1 MSADSATEGAGLGTA
16 GSGSGKAPKPKLF
29 YGWYIVATVFVI
41 QTVSCGLIFYNLSI
55 MLKAF
60 VTENG
65 FSVTAVSSATSSF
78 FLAGGVF
85 GLAVGWAMDRFDPR
99 IIMTFGA
106 LCAAIALASA
116 GHVTNLWQLYGFYML
131 FGMGNAAVAV
141 IPGTTIVARWFSRNR
156 SRAIAYASTGL
167 SLGGIV
173 FTPISVTLIQNIG
186 LEHAAYWLAMALVLG
201 TVPVTWAFL
210 KPDPASMGLAP
221 DGDEPTFDADGRIL
235 APDGVSFHDAIRSRF
250 FMMFTTAYVFSMM
263 AQVGCLAHQFR
274 LVSSRTGDD
283 HVAALAVSV
292 MAAASIAG
300 RLVGGSVLS
309 RVSSKRYLQC
319 VFILQALSFL
329 AFSQAQG
336 EMALLIVS
344 VMFGATVGNLQMM
357 QPLMM
362 AEAFGLKAYAR
373 ILSLAQMITTCAN
386 AVGPVLIGIAYERS
400 GGYQVAYLLIAGAS
414 VIGILSLTA
423 AGPVRALIDKR

>member
-1 MSADSATEGAGLGTA
+1 MSANSAT
-16 GSGSGKAPKPKLF
+16 GSAAPEPEQAPKPRLF

-55 MLKAF
+55 VLKAF
-60 VTENG
+60 VAENG
-65 FSVTAVSSATSSF
+65 FSVSAVSTATSSF

-85 GLAVGWAMDRFDPR
+85 GLGVGWAMDRYDPR
-99 IIMTFGA
+99 IIMTIGA
-106 LCAAIALASA
+106 LLSAMALACA
-116 GHVTNLWQLYGFYML
+116 GHVTELWQLYAFYIL
-131 FGMGNAAVAV
+131 FGIGNAAVAV
-141 IPGTTIVARWFSRNR
+141 IPGTTIVARWFNRQR

-186 LEHAAYWLAMALVLG
+186 LGHAAYWLAMMLVIG
-201 TVPVTWAFL
+201 TVPVTWFFL
-210 KPDPASMGLAP
+210 KPDPASVGLAP
-221 DGDEPTFDADGRIL
+221 DGDPVTVDAEGRI
-235 APDGVSFHDAIRSRF
+235 APPDGVSFHDAIRSRF

-263 AQVGCLAHQFR
+263 AQVGSLAHQFR
-274 LVSSRTGDD
+274 LVSSRSGDD

-309 RVSSKRYLQC
+309 HVSSKRYLQG
-319 VFILQALSFL
+319 VFILQACSFFL
-329 AFSQAQG
+329 FSIAEG
-336 EMALLIVS
+336 VTALLIVS

-357 QPLMM
+357 QPLIM

-386 AVGPVLIGIAYERS
+386 AAGPALIGFVYEQTGSYHTPYLLIGIAS
-400 GGYQVAYLLIAGAS
+400 I
-414 VIGILSLTA
+414 IGIGCLTA
-423 AGPVRALIDKR
+423 SGPVRAVIDK

>member
-1 MSADSATEGAGLGTA
+1 MSAQGATGGADPDQ
-16 GSGSGKAPKPKLF
+16 APKSRLF
-29 YGWYIVATVFVI
+29 YGWYIVATVFVV

-55 MLKAF
+55 VLKAF
-60 VTENG
+60 VAENG
-65 FSVTAVSSATSSF
+65 FSVSAVSAATSSF

-85 GLAVGWAMDRFDPR
+85 GLGVGWAMDRYDPR

-106 LCAAIALASA
+106 ICSAIALASA
-116 GHVTNLWQLYGFYML
+116 GHVTELWQLYAFYIL

-141 IPGTTIVARWFSRNR
+141 IPGTTIVARWFTRER

-186 LEHAAYWLAMALVLG
+186 LGQAAYWLALMLVVG
-201 TVPVTWAFL
+201 TVPILWMFL
-210 KPDPASMGLAP
+210 KPDPASMGLGP
-221 DGDEPTFDADGRIL
+221 DGDAPTLGEDGRIK
-235 APDGVSFHDAIRSRF
+235 APDGVAFGDAIRSRF
-250 FMMFTTAYVFSMM
+250 FILFTSAYVFSMM

-274 LVSSRTGDD
+274 LVSTRTGDD

-309 RVSSKRYLQC
+309 RVSSKRYLQA
-319 VFILQALSFL
+319 VFILQAVSFV
-329 AFSQAQG
+329 AFAYAEG
-336 EMALLIVS
+336 TTALLIVS

-386 AVGPVLIGIAYERS
+386 AAGPLLIGLLYERS
-400 GGYQVAYLLIAGAS
+400 GGYLVAYLCIAVAS
-414 VIGILSLTA
+414 VIGIASLTA
-423 AGPVRALIDKR
+423 SGPVRALIDKPQN

>member
-1 MSADSATEGAGLGTA
+1 MSAQGATGGADPDL
-16 GSGSGKAPKPKLF
+16 APKKRLF

-65 FSVTAVSSATSSF
+65 FSVSAVSAATSSF

-85 GLAVGWAMDRFDPR
+85 GLGVGWAMDRYDPR
-99 IIMTFGA
+99 IILTFGA
-106 LCAAIALASA
+106 ICSAIALASA
-116 GHVTNLWQLYGFYML
+116 GHVTELWQLYAFYIL

-141 IPGTTIVARWFSRNR
+141 IPGTTIVARWFTRER

-167 SLGGIV
+167 SLGGII
-173 FTPISVTLIQNIG
+173 FTPISVTLIQDIG
-186 LEHAAYWLAMALVLG
+186 LGQAAYWLALMLIVG
-201 TVPVTWAFL
+201 TVPILWMFL
-210 KPDPASMGLAP
+210 KPDPASMGLGP
-221 DGDEPTFDADGRIL
+221 DGDAPSFGEDGRIK
-235 APDGVSFHDAIRSRF
+235 APDGVDFRDAIRSRF
-250 FMMFTTAYVFSMM
+250 FILFTSAYVFSMM

-274 LVSSRTGDD
+274 LVSTRTGDD

-309 RVSSKRYLQC
+309 RVSSKRYLQA
-319 VFILQALSFL
+319 VFILQAVSFV
-329 AFSQAQG
+329 AFAYAEG
-336 EMALLIVS
+336 TTALLIVS

-386 AVGPVLIGIAYERS
+386 AAGPALIGLLYERS
-400 GGYQVAYLLIAGAS
+400 GGYHIAYLCIAVAS
-414 VIGILSLTA
+414 VIGIASLTA
-423 AGPVRALIDKR
+423 SGPVRALIDKPQN

>member
-1 MSADSATEGAGLGTA
+1 MSAQSATGHAGPPPQEPPLG
-16 GSGSGKAPKPKLF
+16 KKPRLF

-55 MLKAF
+55 VLKAF
-60 VTENG
+60 VAENG
-65 FSVTAVSSATSSF
+65 FSVEAVSTATSSF

-85 GLAVGWAMDRFDPR
+85 GLAVGWAMDRYDPR

-106 LCAAIALASA
+106 LCSAIALACA
-116 GHVTNLWQLYGFYML
+116 GHVGNLWELYGFYVL
-131 FGMGNAAVAV
+131 FGIGNAAVAV
-141 IPGTTIVARWFSRNR
+141 IPGTTIVARWFNRER

-173 FTPISVTLIQNIG
+173 FTPISVTLIQNVG
-186 LEHAAYWLAMALVLG
+186 LGEAAYWLAMMLVVG
-201 TVPVTWAFL
+201 TVPIAWAFL

-221 DGDEPTFDADGRIL
+221 DGDAPTYGADGRIA
-235 APDGVSFHDAIRSRF
+235 APDGVSYRDAIRSRF

-263 AQVGCLAHQFR
+263 AQVGSLAHQFR
-274 LVSSRTGDD
+274 LVSTRSGDD
-283 HVAALAVSV
+283 HIAALAVSV

-300 RLVGGSVLS
+300 RLIGGSVLS
-309 RVSSKRYLQC
+309 RVSSKHYLLC
-319 VFILQALSFL
+319 VFVLQATSFF
-329 AFSQAQG
+329 AFAFVDG
-336 EMALLIVS
+336 IPGLLIVS

-386 AVGPVLIGIAYERS
+386 AAGPALIGYAYAQTGS
-400 GGYQVAYLLIAGAS
+400 YQVPYLM
-414 VIGILSLTA
+414 IGVAAIIGLGCLVA
-423 AGPVRALIDKR
+423 AGPVRALIDNR

>member
-1 MSADSATEGAGLGTA
+1 MSAESATGGAGPQKG
-16 GSGSGKAPKPKLF
+16 PKPKLF

-55 MLKAF
+55 VLKAF
-60 VTENG
+60 VAENG
-65 FSVTAVSSATSSF
+65 FSVTAVSTATSSF

-85 GLAVGWAMDRFDPR
+85 GLAVGWAMDRYDPR

-106 LCAAIALASA
+106 FCSAIALAFA
-116 GHVTNLWQLYGFYML
+116 GHVTELWQLYGFYIL

-141 IPGTTIVARWFSRNR
+141 IPGTTIVARWFNRDR

-167 SLGGIV
+167 SLGGII
-173 FTPISVTLIQNIG
+173 FTPISVTLIQGIG
-186 LEHAAYWLAMALVLG
+186 LGHAAYWMAMMLVVG
-201 TVPVTWAFL
+201 TVPIAWAFL

-221 DGDEPTFDADGRIL
+221 DGDAITLGADGRAL
-235 APDGVSFHDAIRSRF
+235 APDGVSFQDAIRSRF
-250 FMMFTTAYVFSMM
+250 FIMFTMAYVFSMM
-263 AQVGCLAHQFR
+263 AQVGSLAHQFR
-274 LVSSRTGDD
+274 LVASRSGDD
-283 HVAALAVSV
+283 HVAALAVSI

-309 RVSSKRYLQC
+309 RVSSKRYLLG
-319 VFILQALSFL
+319 VFVLQAISFFL
-329 AFSQAQG
+329 FSMAEG
-336 EMALLIVS
+336 VTALLIVS

-357 QPLMM
+357 QPLIM

-386 AVGPVLIGIAYERS
+386 AAGPALIGYAYEQT
-400 GGYQVAYLLIAGAS
+400 GGYQTAYLIIGIAS
-414 VIGILSLTA
+414 VIGIGCLSVT
-423 AGPVRALIDKR
+423 GPVRELIDKRVS

>member
-1 MSADSATEGAGLGTA
+1 MSAESATGGVGPE
-16 GSGSGKAPKPKLF
+16 KAPKPKLF

-55 MLKAF
+55 VLKAF
-60 VTENG
+60 VAENG
-65 FSVTAVSSATSSF
+65 FSVTAVSTATSSF
-78 FLAGGVF
+78 FLAGGMF

-106 LCAAIALASA
+106 CCSAIALACA
-116 GHVTNLWQLYGFYML
+116 GHVTALWQLYGFYIL
-131 FGMGNAAVAV
+131 FGMGNAALAV
-141 IPGTTIVARWFSRNR
+141 IPGTTIVARWFNRDR

-167 SLGGIV
+167 SLGGII
-173 FTPISVTLIQNIG
+173 FTPISVTLIQDIG
-186 LEHAAYWLAMALVLG
+186 LGHAAYWMAMMLVVG
-201 TVPVTWAFL
+201 TVPITWAFL

-221 DGDEPTFDADGRIL
+221 DGDALLLGEDGRAL
-235 APDGVSFHDAIRSRF
+235 APDGVSFEDAIRSRF
-250 FMMFTTAYVFSMM
+250 FIMFVMAYVFSMM
-263 AQVGCLAHQFR
+263 AQVGSLAHQFR
-274 LVSSRTGDD
+274 LVASRSGDD

-309 RVSSKRYLQC
+309 RVSSKRYLLY
-319 VFILQALSFL
+319 VFMLQACSFFL
-329 AFSQAQG
+329 FSIAEG
-336 EMALLIVS
+336 VTALLIVS

-357 QPLMM
+357 QPLIM

-386 AVGPVLIGIAYERS
+386 AAGPALIGYVYEATGSYHTPYILIGI
-400 GGYQVAYLLIAGAS
+400 AS
-414 VIGILSLTA
+414 VIGIGCLSV
-423 AGPVRALIDKR
+423 AGPVRELIDKRHT

>member
-1 MSADSATEGAGLGTA
+1 MSAQGATGGADPDQ
-16 GSGSGKAPKPKLF
+16 APKSRLF
-29 YGWYIVATVFVI
+29 YGWYIFATVFVV

-55 MLKAF
+55 VLKAF
-60 VTENG
+60 VAENG
-65 FSVTAVSSATSSF
+65 FSVSAVSAATSSF

-85 GLAVGWAMDRFDPR
+85 GLGVGWAMDRYDPR

-106 LCAAIALASA
+106 ICSAIALASA
-116 GHVTNLWQLYGFYML
+116 GHVTELWQLYAFYIL

-141 IPGTTIVARWFSRNR
+141 IPGTTIVARWFTRER

-186 LEHAAYWLAMALVLG
+186 LGQAAYWLALMLVVG
-201 TVPVTWAFL
+201 TVPILWMFL
-210 KPDPASMGLAP
+210 KPDPASMGLGP
-221 DGDEPTFDADGRIL
+221 DGDAPTLGEDGRIK
-235 APDGVSFHDAIRSRF
+235 APDGVAFGDAIRSRF
-250 FMMFTTAYVFSMM
+250 FILFTSAYVFSMM

-274 LVSSRTGDD
+274 LVSTRTGDD

-309 RVSSKRYLQC
+309 RVSSKRYLQA
-319 VFILQALSFL
+319 VFILQAVSFV
-329 AFSQAQG
+329 AFAYAEG
-336 EMALLIVS
+336 TTALLIVS

-386 AVGPVLIGIAYERS
+386 AAGPLLIGLLYERS
-400 GGYQVAYLLIAGAS
+400 GGYLVAYLCIAVAS
-414 VIGILSLTA
+414 VIGIASLTA
-423 AGPVRALIDKR
+423 SGPVRALIDKPQN